1 MAWQLLIMRRISS
14 NRQLAEDMC
23 LEKKGAVI
31 EAEYEHWVGKR
42 VSPWDFGSRH
52 RRDVAMYNMEYAVLR
67 GRFLLKLKEQK
78 KCEAG
83 PARENKTQRQL
94 TSRLGLVGLAWP
106 VASDLLPA
114 SARPP
119 TRVRCESQAGRL
131 YVAGS
136 LWGEQS
142 ACSTASV
149 VPFVRPFVRS
159 FVHRPCRFVV
169 ICIIVIV
176 TIIIGPNLCFRS
188 HTTLTRVATKSS
200 TRRSMWGHGRG
211 SPCFFFSSLYGF
223 SSESTVSRSDWP
235 SWWASRF

>member
-1 MAWQLLIMRRISS
+1 MPRWLPYGLAAVGYRMAWQLLIMRRISS

-23 LEKKGAVI
+23 LEKKGAAI

-94 TSRLGLVGLAWP
+94 TSRLGLAWLGLACSLGL
-106 VASDLLPA
+106 AAGFRSC
-114 SARPP
+114 PP

-149 VPFVRPFVRS
+149 RPFVRS
-159 FVHRPCRFVV
+159 F
-169 ICIIVIV
+169 IV
-176 TIIIGPNLCFRS
+176 L
-188 HTTLTRVATKSS
+188 VALLSFASS
-200 TRRSMWGHGRG
+200 SS
-211 SPCFFFSSLYGF
+211 SPSS
-223 SSESTVSRSDWP
+223 
-235 SWWASRF
+235 